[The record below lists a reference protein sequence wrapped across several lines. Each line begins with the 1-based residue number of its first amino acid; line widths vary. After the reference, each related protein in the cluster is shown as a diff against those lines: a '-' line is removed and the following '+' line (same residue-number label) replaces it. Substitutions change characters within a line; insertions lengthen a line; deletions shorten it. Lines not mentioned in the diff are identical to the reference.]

1 MTSTRRRLV
10 TVWAAVSATALAGCI
25 TTVDPE
31 TNDSTADGSKP
42 AITEPSTEI
51 NTTADLEVTLDL
63 ETEYV
68 LFTASDLATVGPVS
82 ESDRLG
88 PSVPIELST
97 DGVAAVAETAR
108 EAKLNDQAPTAEI
121 VITLNGKEINRLGTS
136 QSIATKMTTGDWD
149 GSLVVTFDT
158 RTQAEMFYDRL
169 TASDS

>member
-10 TVWAAVSATALAGCI
+10 TVCAAVSATALTGCI

-42 AITEPSTEI
+42 ATTEPSTDI
-51 NTTADLEVTLDL
+51 NTTADFEVLLDL

-68 LFTASDLATVGPVS
+68 LFTANDLATVGPVS

-88 PSVPIELST
+88 PSVPIELSS

-108 EAKLNDQAPTAEI
+108 EATLDDKAATAEL
-121 VITLNGKEINRLGTS
+121 VVTLDDEEINRLGIS

-158 RTQAEMFYDRL
+158 RTQAEMFSDRL